1 MWTVHNIRVRPARRC
16 WPADAVRLQN
26 VPQAMVAAV
35 YCLLYEGWYL
45 GYPFLHTALIYTAFS
60 EFEN

>member
-1 MWTVHNIRVRPARRC
+1 
-16 WPADAVRLQN
+16 
-26 VPQAMVAAV
+26 MVAAV